1 MIPYQGVGATGAG
14 ASAAADSLPSY
25 LYGTQQVNRTQVV
38 LHRAACSPSLAHPS
52 PTPSSSPLAT
62 PVYSRVLFQTIG
74 YECWQY
80 GLECAG
86 FLYPYPNAA
95 SNCGLSSG
103 GWASQPPS
111 CLDAQPFQGTPN
123 TSSVLEPLSLGADNA
138 YWNPLLSFFARNGT
152 LLENVP
158 LSYGYGS
165 RFVVNTH
172 SQPTAASAHTDARAP
187 APAFAPAPTPA
198 SALLGAASPSPAT
211 QALAPSSNSDVTATP
226 ASAASSLSG
235 AAVAGIVVG
244 SLVGVVLM
252 GVIALLLV
260 RRQRAVASI
269 KSSKGM
275 MRAYLILG
283 KATCSDLQN
292 LPPYL
297 TPSGTSVVFAV
308 GSRKSS
314 SSNDPVLSAML
325 GLRSQSSGTS
335 APSSD
340 TLSIPSLR
348 NTMTLLRQED
358 FTVDCDAAG
367 LPIELGSGSFGTVY
381 RGKIGMEPA
390 AIKMFK
396 PHLLGDVDR
405 ESLLMEVSILKSCRQ
420 ANEKP
425 LWLRLQL

>member
-1 MIPYQGVGATGAG
+1 MRT
-14 ASAAADSLPSY
+14 
-25 LYGTQQVNRTQVV
+25 TQ
-38 LHRAACSPSLAHPS
+38 A
-52 PTPSSSPLAT
+52 
-62 PVYSRVLFQTIG
+62 IG
-74 YECWQY
+74 FECWQY

-86 FLYPYPNAA
+86 FVFPYPNLPRAC
-95 SNCGLSSG
+95 SPSPG
-103 GWASQPPS
+103 GWASQPID
-111 CLDAQPFQGTPN
+111 CMDAQTFSGTPN
-123 TSSVLEPLSLGADNA
+123 TSSILEPLSLGGNNA
-138 YWNPLLSFFARNGT
+138 YWDPLVSFFVRNGT

-158 LSYGYGS
+158 LAYGYGS
-165 RFVVNTH
+165 RFIVNTR
-172 SQPTAASAHTDARAP
+172 SQPTAASAQVPSPAP
-187 APAFAPAPTPA
+187 IPAFAPAPTPA